1 MLLQYVS
8 AFTVTS
14 PHQHSTKTMIQHSP
28 KTLLKASQ
36 NHEEEWTRRSW
47 ILKTVSGASAATAA
61 LSTYSQPSYAS
72 DVATLTSKTAAAA
85 ASSALCDA
93 SVSTFRNPTNNRI
106 VHLLGTAHIS
116 SDSADLAGQL
126 VREIKPSA
134 VFVELDAKRVNKAIP
149 KPTTETFADSSSSP
163 TATSTVAA
171 STTAS
176 SPEAATPTTLKVGN
190 TSLSQDSLT
199 ISPAATSE
207 TSYLPKANPF
217 DIKEKILRK
226 SSQVVGNSIKGLY
239 SKLESQGFSAGDE
252 FVVAVREGLAVNSKI
267 VLGDQDVE
275 VTLRRLTEAL
285 AKTDLKKL
293 LAADSELEQNMKG
306 LMPDTNKSISSSTAD
321 AEAGMT
327 KEELSTFI
335 ETVKTKENVK
345 LLMANLKSVAPEI
358 YSAMVGERDAYMAN
372 GLNKLDPF
380 PSIVAVMGIA
390 HVDGVEQNLQSMG
403 WVEVK
408 SSCSFR

>member
-1 MLLQYVS
+1 M
-8 AFTVTS
+8 
-14 PHQHSTKTMIQHSP
+14 
-28 KTLLKASQ
+28 
-36 NHEEEWTRRSW
+36 
-47 ILKTVSGASAATAA
+47 
-61 LSTYSQPSYAS
+61 
-72 DVATLTSKTAAAA
+72 
-85 ASSALCDA
+85 
-93 SVSTFRNPTNNRI
+93 
-106 VHLLGTAHIS
+106 
-116 SDSADLAGQL
+116 
-126 VREIKPSA
+126 
-134 VFVELDAKRVNKAIP
+134 
-149 KPTTETFADSSSSP
+149 
-163 TATSTVAA
+163 
-171 STTAS
+171 
-176 SPEAATPTTLKVGN
+176 
-190 TSLSQDSLT
+190 
-199 ISPAATSE
+199 
-207 TSYLPKANPF
+207 
-217 DIKEKILRK
+217 
-226 SSQVVGNSIKGLY
+226 
-239 SKLESQGFSAGDE
+239 
-252 FVVAVREGLAVNSKI
+252 AVREGLAVNSKI